1 MSDHKKRVQSIALSD
16 KSLAERA
23 KDLVEYFETV
33 EADNVYF
40 SFNSARN
47 TGSQTATVTVSNTD
61 GTSEMFTVDF

>member
-1 MSDHKKRVQSIALSD
+1 MSIHQKQLQIIALSD

>member
-1 MSDHKKRVQSIALSD
+1 MSDHKKRVQAIALSD

-47 TGSQTATVTVSNTD
+47 TDSQTVTITLSNTD

>member
-40 SFNSARN
+40 SFNSSRN
-47 TGSQTATVTVSNTD
+47 TDNQTATVTISNTD